1 MVMRSHFP
9 FSVLRIS
16 LWSKS
21 SLSMGATDTN
31 GVIMDLNSVCE
42 GAGNQPSAPALAVT
56 VTVFSMTTKTQPQ
69 WSN

>member
-1 MVMRSHFP
+1 
-9 FSVLRIS
+9 
-16 LWSKS
+16 
-21 SLSMGATDTN
+21 MGATDTN

-42 GAGNQPSAPALAVT
+42 GASNQPSAPALAVT